1 MIVKRPEIERTL
13 DAGGAGH
20 RLILLY
26 GPDES
31 GSRALADRIARPLGA
46 DVERID
52 LAGATLKAD
61 PALLADE
68 ASAISLFG
76 SKRFIRIEPAGDE
89 IIDAVTA
96 LLELSSSSDPVV
108 IVAGALRKDAK
119 LVKLA
124 TASPDVIGFASYVPE
139 GADADRMTNN
149 MARDHGLLV
158 TPDVARRLATACN
171 GDRAILAREIEKLA
185 LFVDAA
191 PDRPRELGHEELDAL
206 GAASEEG
213 DMGKLVDAVL
223 DGRLEAIEAA
233 LAQLAAEGIE
243 GIPLIR
249 AMLRRLLQLAEF
261 RAEVAR
267 GSSVSSVMASAGK
280 SLFWKDRDT
289 VARQVSRWRPA
300 QIATAIERLMAT
312 ERAVK
317 ASGTAGSILLDEELL
332 AIGRAARRM
341 R

>member
-1 MIVKRPEIERTL
+1 MIVKRPEIERAL

-31 GSRALADRIARPLGA
+31 GSRALADRIAKPLGA

-52 LAGATLKAD
+52 ISGATLKSD
-61 PALLADE
+61 PARLADE

-76 SKRFIRIEPAGDE
+76 SKRYIRVEPAGDE
-89 IIDAVTA
+89 IVDAVNA
-96 LLELSSSSDPVV
+96 LLELPTDGDPVV
-108 IVAGALRKDAK
+108 VVAGALRKDSR

-124 TASPDVIGFASYVPE
+124 TASPGMLGFASYVPE
-139 GADADRMTNN
+139 GADADRMASA
-149 MARDHGLLV
+149 MARDNGLLI

-171 GDRAILAREIEKLA
+171 ADRAILAREIEKLA

-213 DMGKLVDAVL
+213 DMGRLVDAVL
-223 DGRLEAIEAA
+223 DGRLDAFETA

-243 GIPLIR
+243 GIPIIR
-249 AMLRRLLQLAEF
+249 AMLRRLLQLADF
-261 RAEVAR
+261 RSQVAE
-267 GSSVSSVMASAGK
+267 GSSVAGVMASAGK
-280 SLFWKDRDT
+280 SLFWKDRDV
-289 VARQVSRWRPA
+289 VARQLSRWRPT
-300 QIATAIERLMAT
+300 QIATAIERLMAC
-312 ERAVK
+312 ERAIK
-317 ASGTAGSILLDEELL
+317 ASGTAGPILLDEELL

>member
-31 GSRALADRIARPLGA
+31 GSRALADRIAKPLGT

-61 PALLADE
+61 PARLVDE

-89 IIDAVTA
+89 IIDAVNA
-96 LLELSSSSDPVV
+96 LLELSSTSDPVV

-124 TASPDVIGFASYVPE
+124 AASPDVIAFASYVPE
-139 GADADRMTNN
+139 GADADRMTNS
-149 MARDHGLLV
+149 MARDYGLLI

-223 DGRLEAIEAA
+223 DGRLDAIEAA

-267 GSSVSSVMASAGK
+267 GSSVSNVMASAGK

-289 VARQVSRWRPA
+289 VARQVARWRPA

-317 ASGTAGSILLDEELL
+317 ASGTAGTILLDEELL